1 MSLQLKLYALLASVL
16 AAIASGLYINHLHS
30 RIDKLSEQ
38 KAEATADASAHST
51 YASGSRKL
59 DQEYRTAKE
68 ETREALEANREW
80 ADQPVPDAV
89 ADRLRNRTDTSR

>member
-1 MSLQLKLYALLASVL
+1 MSLKLKLYALLALVL
-16 AAIASGLYINHLHS
+16 AAVGAGLYINHLHS

-38 KAEATADASAHST
+38 KAEASADAAAHGT

-59 DQEYRTAKE
+59 EQEYRTAKE

-80 ADQPVPDAV
+80 ADQPVPPAV
-89 ADRLRNRTDTSR
+89 ADRLRKRTEASR